1 MLMGKS
7 RSKGSVK
14 LVLSFRVTALLLLML
29 LLSAP
34 LFADQIKVAEVL
46 VVGNRR
52 IESPAISNAI
62 KLKVGDNFFEEKI
75 DEDIKSI
82 YSLGFFTDVKAEKS
96 ISDKGVVITYRV
108 TEKPV
113 VREILFAGNSALT
126 TDKLKDNLDI
136 KPNSI
141 FSAKD
146 LVKSIKKLKKLYV
159 DEGYPLV
166 EIDPVKEQI
175 SPEELKLTLKIS
187 GEDKILIRA
196 IIFEGNKEFD
206 DSKLKSTI
214 ETKQD
219 WWLAW
224 LTGAGVY
231 KEDVF
236 KNDIMLI
243 SELYM
248 NNGYI
253 NFKIAD
259 PKVEI
264 TPDKKAL
271 NVLVSMTEG
280 EKFSTGQIDFRG
292 DLLESKE
299 ELGKRL
305 KMKTG
310 EVFSRGALRQEVF
323 ALTDLYADKGYAF
336 ANVNPIT
343 TINSAKKLID
353 IAFDFEKGEK
363 VYIDRINI
371 SGNSKTRDKVLR
383 REIRVNEGE
392 LYSATGL
399 KKSKQNLM
407 NLGFFE
413 EATIATSKGKEDNKL
428 NLDVNVKEKATGTF
442 SIGGGYSSLDGFVGQ
457 GSVQQTN
464 LFGYGLKSNAS
475 VSIGG
480 KSSTYSVGL
489 TDPYFL
495 DTKWSLGG
503 DIYRTERQYVDY
515 TKRATGADIKGGYQF
530 NDSLSTFL
538 LYRFEKVNILKESFA
553 LLETRRLFPELVT
566 TSDSTTSSVTAS
578 VSRNT
583 TDYRL
588 DPTTGMTNSLSAEFA
603 GLGGTNRF
611 VRYIGQTSQ
620 CVPVLFGSVF
630 MIHGT
635 FGHIMEMGA
644 PIPIDE
650 KFYLG
655 GITSIRGYAG
665 RTITPSILIPQYDSL
680 TGVKTGDQRA
690 YIGGD
695 TEVLFNAEYTVPL
708 IKDAGLKG
716 VFFFDT
722 GNSANGFGNAFS
734 GFLSSY
740 GFGIRWFSPI
750 GPLRLEYGIPL
761 NPRQGIDKNG
771 KIEFSI
777 GNFF

>member
-1 MLMGKS
+1 MGKY

-14 LVLSFRVTALLLLML
+14 LVLSFRIITLLILILLP
-29 LLSAP
+29 STQS
-34 LFADQIKVAEVL
+34 FADQVKVAEITIA
-46 VVGNRR
+46 GNRR

-62 KLKVGDNFFEEKI
+62 KLKVGDNFYEEKI

-82 YSLGFFTDVKAEKS
+82 YNLGFFTDVKAEKS
-96 ISDKGVVITYRV
+96 TSEKGVVVTYIV
-108 TEKPV
+108 SEKPV
-113 VREILFAGNSALT
+113 VREILFDGNSALT
-126 TDKLKDNLDI
+126 TDKLKENLDI
-136 KPNSI
+136 KANSI
-141 FSAKD
+141 FSAKE

-166 EIDPVKEQI
+166 EIEPVKEQI
-175 SPEELKLTLKIS
+175 SPEELKITLKIT
-187 GEDKILIRA
+187 GENKILIRE
-196 IIFEGNKEFD
+196 IKFEGNKEFD
-206 DSKLKSTI
+206 DSKLKSSI

-231 KEDVF
+231 KEDIF
-236 KNDIMLI
+236 KNDMMVIT
-243 SELYM
+243 ELYM

-253 NFKIAD
+253 NFKIAE
-259 PKVEI
+259 PKVEM
-264 TPDKKAL
+264 TSDKKAL
-271 NVLVSMTEG
+271 YVLVSMTEG
-280 EKFSTGQIDFRG
+280 DKFSTGQIDFRG
-292 DLLESKE
+292 DLLENKE
-299 ELGKRL
+299 ELNKRL
-305 KMKTG
+305 KMKSG

-343 TINSAKKLID
+343 TINSSKKLID
-353 IAFDFEKGEK
+353 ISFDFEKGEK
-363 VYIDRINI
+363 VFIDRINI

-383 REIRVNEGE
+383 REMRITEGE
-392 LYSATGL
+392 MYSATGL

-428 NLDVNVKEKATGTF
+428 NLDVTVKEKATGTF

-457 GSVQQTN
+457 GSIQQTN

-503 DIYRTERQYVDY
+503 DLYRTERQYVDY

-530 NDSLSTFL
+530 NDTLSTFL

-553 LLETRRLFPELVT
+553 LLETRRLFPDLVT
-566 TSDSTTSSVTAS
+566 TTDSTTSAVTAS
-578 VSRNT
+578 ISRNT

-588 DPTTGMTNSLSAEFA
+588 DPTTGMTNSLSVEFA

-611 VRYIGQTSQ
+611 IRYIGQTAQ
-620 CVPVLFGSVF
+620 YFPVLFGSVF
-630 MIHGT
+630 MLHGT

-644 PIPIDE
+644 PVPIDE

-655 GITSIRGYAG
+655 GITTIRGYSG
-665 RTITPSILIPQYDSL
+665 RTVSPSIVLPQYDSL
-680 TGVKTGDQRA
+680 TGVRTGEQRA

-695 TEVLFNAEYTVPL
+695 TEVVFNAEYSVPL

-716 VFFFDT
+716 VIFFDT
-722 GNSANGFGNAFS
+722 GNSVNGLGNAFS
-734 GFLSSY
+734 GLLSSY
-740 GFGIRWFSPI
+740 GMGIRWFSPI

-771 KIEFSI
+771 KLEFSI

>member
-1 MLMGKS
+1 MGKS
-7 RSKGSVK
+7 RAKGSLK
-14 LVLSFRVTALLLLML
+14 LALSFRIITLLILILLP
-29 LLSAP
+29 STQS
-34 LFADQIKVAEVL
+34 FADQVKVAEIIVA
-46 VVGNRR
+46 GNRR

-62 KLKVGDNFFEEKI
+62 KLKVGDNFYEEKI

-82 YSLGFFTDVKAEKS
+82 YNLGFFTDVKAEKS
-96 ISDKGVVITYRV
+96 TSEKGVVVTYIV
-108 TEKPV
+108 SEKPV
-113 VREILFAGNSALT
+113 VREILFDGNSALT
-126 TDKLKDNLDI
+126 TDKLKENLDI

-141 FSAKD
+141 FSAKE

-166 EIDPVKEQI
+166 EIEPVKEQI
-175 SPEELKLTLKIS
+175 SPEELKITLKIS
-187 GEDKILIRA
+187 GENKILIRE
-196 IIFEGNKEFD
+196 IKFEGNKEFD
-206 DSKLKSTI
+206 DSKLKSSI

-231 KEDVF
+231 KEDAF
-236 KNDIMLI
+236 KNDMMII
-243 SELYM
+243 TELYM

-253 NFKIAD
+253 NFKIAE

-264 TPDKKAL
+264 TTDKKAL

-280 EKFSTGQIDFRG
+280 DKFSTGQIDFRG

-299 ELGKRL
+299 ELNNRL
-305 KMKTG
+305 KMKSG

-336 ANVNPIT
+336 ANVNPVT
-343 TINSAKKLID
+343 TINSSKKLID
-353 IAFDFEKGEK
+353 ISFDFEKGEK
-363 VYIDRINI
+363 VFIDRINI

-383 REIRVNEGE
+383 REMRITEGE
-392 LYSATGL
+392 MYSATGI

-428 NLDVNVKEKATGTF
+428 NLDVSVKEKATGTF

-457 GSVQQTN
+457 GSIQQTN

-503 DIYRTERQYVDY
+503 DLYRTERQYVDY

-530 NDSLSTFL
+530 SDTLSTFL

-553 LLETRRLFPELVT
+553 LLETRRLFPDIVT
-566 TSDSTTSSVTAS
+566 TSDSTTSAVTAS
-578 VSRNT
+578 ISRNT

-588 DPTTGMTNSLSAEFA
+588 DPTTGMTNSLSVEFA

-611 VRYIGQTSQ
+611 IRYIGQTAQ
-620 CVPVLFGSVF
+620 YFPVLFGSVF
-630 MIHGT
+630 MLHGT
-635 FGHIMEMGA
+635 VGHIMEMGV
-644 PIPIDE
+644 PVPIDE

-655 GITSIRGYAG
+655 GITTIRGYSG
-665 RTITPSILIPQYDSL
+665 RTITPSIVLPQYDSL
-680 TGVKTGDQRA
+680 TGVRTGEQRA

-695 TEVLFNAEYTVPL
+695 TEVVFNAEYSVPL

-716 VFFFDT
+716 VIFFDT
-722 GNSANGFGNAFS
+722 GNSVNGLGNAFS
-734 GFLSSY
+734 GLLSSY
-740 GFGIRWFSPI
+740 GMGIRWFSPI

-761 NPRQGIDKNG
+761 NPRQGIDAKNG
-771 KIEFSI
+771 KLEFSI

>member
-1 MLMGKS
+1 
-7 RSKGSVK
+7 
-14 LVLSFRVTALLLLML
+14 LL
-29 LLSAP
+29 
-34 LFADQIKVAEVL
+34 ADQIKVTDVM

-52 IESPAISNAI
+52 IESSAIFNAI

-75 DEDIKSI
+75 DDDIKSI
-82 YSLGFFTDVKAEKS
+82 YGLGFFTDVKAEKTT
-96 ISDKGVVITYRV
+96 SDKGIAITYKV

-113 VREILFAGNSALT
+113 VREIVFEGNSALT
-126 TDKLKDNLDI
+126 TEKLKENFDI

-146 LVKSIKKLKKLYV
+146 LVKGIKKIKKLYV

-166 EIDPVKEQI
+166 EIDPVQDQI

-187 GEDKILIRA
+187 GENKILIRE
-196 IIFEGNKEFD
+196 IKFEGNREFD

-236 KNDIMLI
+236 KNDILLI
-243 SELYM
+243 TELYL

-253 NFKIAD
+253 NFKISD

-271 NVLVSMTEG
+271 IVLVSMTEG
-280 EKFSTGQIDFRG
+280 DKFYSGQIDFRG

-299 ELGKRL
+299 ELAKRL

-336 ANVNPIT
+336 TNVNPLT
-343 TINSAKKLID
+343 SINSEKKTID
-353 IAFDFEKGEK
+353 ITFDFEKGEK

-371 SGNSKTRDKVLR
+371 TGNSKTRDKVLR
-383 REIRVNEGE
+383 RQMRITEGE
-392 LYSATGL
+392 MYSATGI

-457 GSVQQTN
+457 GSIQQTN

-475 VSIGG
+475 ASIGG

-530 NDSLSTFL
+530 SDSLNAFL
-538 LYRFEKVNILKESFA
+538 MYRFEKVNIFKESFA
-553 LLETRRLFPELVT
+553 LQVNIFKESFALQETRIHFPELVT
-566 TSDSTTSSVTAS
+566 ATDSTTSSVTATL
-578 VSRNT
+578 SRDT

-588 DPTTGMTNSLSAEFA
+588 DPSTGMTNSLSVEFA

-611 VRYIGQTSQ
+611 MRYIGQTSQ
-620 CVPVLFGSVF
+620 YFPVLFGSVF
-630 MIHGT
+630 LIHGT
-635 FGHIMEMGA
+635 LGHIMEMGA

-655 GITSIRGYAG
+655 GITTIRGYAG
-665 RTITPSILIPQYDSL
+665 RTISPLVLLPQTDA
-680 TGVKTGDQRA
+680 VTGDPTGFQRA
-690 YIGGD
+690 YLGGD
-695 TEVLFNAEYTVPL
+695 TEAVFNFEYSVPL
-708 IKDAGLKG
+708 IKDVGLKG
-716 VFFFDT
+716 VVFFDT
-722 GNSANGFGNAFS
+722 GNAVNGLGNAFS
-734 GFLSSY
+734 TFLSSY

-761 NPRQGIDKNG
+761 NPREGIDKHG
-771 KIEFSI
+771 KLEFSI

>member
-1 MLMGKS
+1 MEKF
-7 RSKGSVK
+7 RHKGSVK
-14 LVLSFRVTALLLLML
+14 LGFSFRIIFFLLLIFLQ
-29 LLSAP
+29 SAHS
-34 LFADQIKVAEVL
+34 FADQIKVAEIQ

-52 IESPAISNAI
+52 IETAAINNAI

-75 DEDIKSI
+75 DDDIKSI

-96 ISDKGVVITYRV
+96 SSGKGVVITYKV

-113 VREILFAGNSALT
+113 VREILFEGNSALT
-126 TDKLKDNLDI
+126 TDKLKENLDI

-146 LVKSIKKLKKLYV
+146 LVKSIKKLKKLYG

-166 EIDPVKEQI
+166 EINPVQEQM
-175 SPEELKLTLKIS
+175 SPEELKITLKIS
-187 GEDKILIRA
+187 GENKILIRE
-196 IIFEGNKEFD
+196 IKFEGNSEFD

-253 NFKIAD
+253 NFKISD

-264 TPDKKAL
+264 SPDKKAFI
-271 NVLVSMTEG
+271 VVVSMTEG
-280 EKFSTGQIDFRG
+280 DKFSTGQIDFRG

-299 ELGKRL
+299 ELAKRL

-336 ANVNPIT
+336 ANVTPLT
-343 TINSAKKLID
+343 SINSAKKMID
-353 IAFDFEKGEK
+353 VTFDFEKGEK

-371 SGNSKTRDKVLR
+371 TGNTKTRDKVLR
-383 REIRVNEGE
+383 REMRITEGE
-392 LYSATGL
+392 MYSATGL

-413 EATIATSKGKEDNKL
+413 EATITTAKGKEDNKL

-457 GSVQQTN
+457 GSIQQAN

-530 NDSLSTFL
+530 SDSLSTFL
-538 LYRFEKVNILKESFA
+538 LYRYEEVNILKESFA

-566 TSDSTTSSVTAS
+566 TNNSTTSSVTAS

-588 DPTTGMTNSLSAEFA
+588 DPTTGMTNSLSVEVA

-620 CVPVLFGSVF
+620 YFPVLFGSVF

-635 FGHIMEMGA
+635 LGHIMEMGA
-644 PIPIDE
+644 TIPIDE

-655 GITSIRGYAG
+655 GITSLRGYAG
-665 RTITPSILIPQYDSL
+665 RTVSPSIVLPQYDAL
-680 TGVKTGDQRA
+680 TGVRTGEQRA

-708 IKDAGLKG
+708 IKDAGVKG
-716 VFFFDT
+716 VVFFDA
-722 GNSANGFGNAFS
+722 GNSANGVGNAFS
-734 GFLSSY
+734 DFLSSY

-761 NPRQGIDKNG
+761 NPRQGIDKSG